1 MRKFLLSAVCLILS
15 FSLKA
20 QMPIRPDAFP
30 PKDNPDEAKS
40 LLMASTIEEMSDW
53 NRYPTYETYV
63 AMMQQ
68 FATNF
73 PEICHLD
80 TIGVSI
86 DNRLILCVKISDN
99 VELDETEPEFFYS
112 ATIHGDELTG
122 FHFMLH
128 LIDTLLNSYGTNQE
142 LTQLVDNVE
151 IFINPL
157 SNPDGTYFGGNDNI
171 RYARRYNAN
180 DIDLNRNYPD
190 PFAKP
195 TKALQPENAA
205 MIEYVSNHH
214 FLLAANLHGGSE
226 VMNYPWDSFKSWQRP
241 HEDQNWW
248 INVSRR
254 FVDTCRLYDPSI
266 FTDVCNEGYIA
277 GGDWYVIHNG
287 RQDYMNYYHGIH
299 EITME
304 VSGSKKL
311 SSEELVQYWNI
322 QSHSLINYIKEVFTM
337 PQDIAIDQ
345 PDKVPTSYGF
355 CYPNPTHGKVHL
367 ATPNGITTIDLNN
380 YPAGCHLITAMGTTY
395 KIIKL

>member
-214 FLLAANLHGGSE
+214 FRLSANLHGGSE
-226 VMNYPWDSFKSWQRP
+226 VMNYPWDSFTSWNRP
-241 HEDQNWW
+241 HEDRNWW
-248 INVSRR
+248 IDVSRR
-254 FVDTCRLYDPSI
+254 YVDTCRLYDPYI
-266 FTDVCNEGYIA
+266 FSDVCDEGYIA

-299 EITME
+299 EMTME
-304 VSGSKKL
+304 VSVTKKL

-322 QSHSLINYIKEVFTM
+322 QSHSLINYIKEVLTM
-337 PQDIAIDQ
+337 NDYIAIDR
-345 PDKVPTSYGF
+345 PETLPATYGY
-355 CYPNPTHGKVHL
+355 CYPNPTHDKVNL
-367 ATPNGITTIDLNN
+367 ATPKGIKTIELSD
-380 YPAGCHLITAMGTTY
+380 YPTGCHLITIDGITY